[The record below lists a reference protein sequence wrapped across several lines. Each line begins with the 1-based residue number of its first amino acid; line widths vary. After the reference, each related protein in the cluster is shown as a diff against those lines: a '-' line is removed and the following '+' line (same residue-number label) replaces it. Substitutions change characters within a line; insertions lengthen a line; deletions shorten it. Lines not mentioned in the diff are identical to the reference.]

1 MARENGVTYDIV
13 LENGLDGYEAFDTGL
28 DYYQGE
34 NGKPQDYAQAKY
46 LFEQAAKY
54 HIANACG
61 MLGGMAED
69 GILLT
74 APDLAQA
81 LSWYELAYRYG
92 NDEATDDIDRVKT
105 AMSRPAFHT
114 KKSFF

>member
-1 MARENGVTYDIV
+1 
-13 LENGLDGYEAFDTGL
+13 
-28 DYYQGE
+28 
-34 NGKPQDYAQAKY
+34 
-46 LFEQAAKY
+46 
-54 HIANACG
+54 
-61 MLGGMAED
+61 
-69 GILLT
+69 LLT